1 MPPASGNPA
10 ALCASP
16 RRQFNPESQRCA
28 FPPAPCPPISESP
41 VPEAM
46 RVSGLTGLLPAA
58 VLLCVIWGEYGGG
71 TPAAVLAG
79 IFALGTVAAFSIGA
93 RASRLAFVVIG
104 LMLVIWAVLGHDDW
118 PAGIGAAIRGGCLI
132 VALFT
137 ALSAIRS
144 AAVTSVEIVET
155 GRFLARQP
163 PGLRYL
169 ALTIGGHLFGLILL
183 YGSIALL
190 GSLATE
196 SAARE
201 PDPVIRRIRTRRML
215 IAIQRGFAATLC
227 WSPLGFSMVL
237 STSLVAGARWNDV
250 VLPCLI
256 SAALLLAGGWALD
269 MFFKP
274 RVASPPRPATETGRW
289 LVHLRPLLLLL
300 GVVVSGIVALH
311 LLTGVEVVG
320 AVMSLVPAVAILW
333 IFVQRAGSGSGALA
347 YTGGRVLDFVTR
359 ELPGYRGEILLLF
372 MAAFIGSL
380 GSFLLVPLMAQAGLD
395 LSAVPPLVI
404 LVALIWV
411 IPLTGQ
417 IGMNPILSVSLM
429 IPLLPTPEA
438 MGISPTVLVAAITGG
453 WALSGV
459 TSPFTASVLLAG
471 ALGQVPPRQ
480 AGLLWNGPYAAV
492 MGVVLSLWVLVLA
505 HIL

>member
-1 MPPASGNPA
+1 MRLPKMPLPDAT
-10 ALCASP
+10 
-16 RRQFNPESQRCA
+16 R
-28 FPPAPCPPISESP
+28 
-41 VPEAM
+41 M
-46 RVSGLTGLLPAA
+46 SGLAGILPA
-58 VLLCVIWGEYGGG
+58 VVMLCVIWGEYGAGA
-71 TPAAVLAG
+71 PAAILAG
-79 IFALGTVAAFSIGA
+79 IFALTTVAAFSIGA

-104 LMLVIWAVLGHDDW
+104 LALVVWAALSHEDW
-118 PAGIGAAIRGGCLI
+118 RAGITAAIRSGCLI

-144 AAVTSVEIVET
+144 AAVTSAEIVET

-196 SAARE
+196 SSARE
-201 PDPVIRRIRTRRML
+201 PDPEIRRIRTRRML

-250 VLPCLI
+250 VLPCLV
-256 SAALLLAGGWALD
+256 SAGLLLLGGWALD
-269 MFFKP
+269 SAFKP
-274 RVASPPRPATETGRW
+274 RIANPPPRSVTQTGRW
-289 LVHLRPLLLLL
+289 LPHLRPLLLLL
-300 GVVVSGIVALH
+300 GVVITGIAALH

-320 AVMSLVPAVAILW
+320 AVMSLVPAVAIAW
-333 IFVQRAGSGSGALA
+333 IFIQRAGSGGDALA
-347 YTGGRVLDFVTR
+347 YTGGRIAQFVTR
-359 ELPGYRGEILLLF
+359 ELPGYRSEILLLF

-395 LSAVPPLVI
+395 LSAIPPLVI
-404 LVALIWV
+404 LVALIWI

-417 IGMNPILSVSLM
+417 LGMNPILSVSLM

-438 MGISPTVLVAAITGG
+438 MGISPTVLVTAVTGG

-480 AGLLWNGPYAAV
+480 AGLIWNGAYAAV

>member
-1 MPPASGNPA
+1 M
-10 ALCASP
+10 
-16 RRQFNPESQRCA
+16 R
-28 FPPAPCPPISESP
+28 ISRL
-41 VPEAM
+41 A
-46 RVSGLTGLLPAA
+46 GILPAA
-58 VLLCVIWGEYGGG
+58 VMLCVIWGEYGGG
-71 TPAAVLAG
+71 SPAAILAG
-79 IFALGTVAAFSIGA
+79 IFALATVAVFSIDA
-93 RASRLAFVVIG
+93 RASRRAFVVIG
-104 LMLVIWAVLGHDDW
+104 LMLVIWAALSHDDW
-118 PAGIGAAIRGGCLI
+118 LSGVTAAIRSGCLI

-144 AAVTSVEIVET
+144 AAVTSAEIVET

-196 SAARE
+196 SSARE
-201 PDPVIRRIRTRRML
+201 TDAQIRRIRTRRML
-215 IAIQRGFAATLC
+215 VAIQRGFAATLC
-227 WSPLGFSMVL
+227 WSPLGFSMAL
-237 STSLVAGARWNDV
+237 STSLVAGARWSDV
-250 VLPCLI
+250 VLPCLV
-256 SAALLLAGGWALD
+256 SAALLLLGGWALD
-269 MFFKP
+269 TAFKP
-274 RVASPPRPATETGRW
+274 RVANPPPRSATETGRW

-300 GVVVSGIVALH
+300 GVVVSGIVVLH
-311 LLTGVEVVG
+311 MLTGVEVVG
-320 AVMSLVPAVAILW
+320 AVMTLVPAIAILW
-333 IFVQRAGSGSGALA
+333 IFIQRAGAGRGALT
-347 YTGGRVLDFVTR
+347 YTGGRIAQFVTR

-395 LSAVPPLVI
+395 LSAVPPLLI
-404 LVALIWV
+404 LVALIWI

-417 IGMNPILSVSLM
+417 LGMNPILSVSLM

-438 MGISPTVLVAAITGG
+438 MGISPTVLITAITGG

-480 AGLLWNGPYAAV
+480 AGLVWNGPYAAV
-492 MGVVLSLWVLVLA
+492 MGVVLSLWVLLLA
-505 HIL
+505 QIL

>member
-1 MPPASGNPA
+1 
-10 ALCASP
+10 L
-16 RRQFNPESQRCA
+16 
-28 FPPAPCPPISESP
+28 
-41 VPEAM
+41 PEAT
-46 RVSGLTGLLPAA
+46 RATALAGILPTA
-58 VLLCVIWGEYGGG
+58 VMLCVIWLEYGAGETVARLAG
-71 TPAAVLAG
+71 VLALAAVAVFC
-79 IFALGTVAAFSIGA
+79 IDA
-93 RASRLAFVVIG
+93 RPSRLAFVVIG
-104 LMLVIWAVLGHDDW
+104 LVLTLWAALTHDDW
-118 PAGIGAAIRGGCLI
+118 QQGINAAIRSGCLI

-144 AAVTSVEIVET
+144 AAVSSEEMVET

-183 YGSIALL
+183 YGSIVLL

-201 PDPVIRRIRTRRML
+201 PDAQIRRLRTRRML
-215 IAIQRGFAATLC
+215 VAIQRGFASTLC
-227 WSPLGFSMVL
+227 WSPLGFSMVI
-237 STSLVAGARWNDV
+237 STSLVMGARWNDV

-256 SAALLLAGGWALD
+256 SALLLLLGGWALD
-269 MFFKP
+269 TAFKP
-274 RVASPPRPATETGRW
+274 RLAHPPPPPPRTAETGRW
-289 LVHLRPLLLLL
+289 LTHLRPLLLLL
-300 GVVVSGIVALH
+300 GVVVTGVVALH

-320 AVMSLVPAVAILW
+320 AVMSLVPLVAIVW
-333 IFVQRAGSGSGALA
+333 IFLQRLPVGGNALA
-347 YTGGRVLDFVTR
+347 YTGGRIAQFVTR

-395 LSAVPPLVI
+395 LSAIPPLVI
-404 LVALIWV
+404 LVALIWI

-417 IGMNPILSVSLM
+417 LGMNPILSVSLM
-429 IPLLPTPEA
+429 VPLLPTPEA
-438 MGISPTVLVAAITGG
+438 MGISPTTVVAAITAG

-471 ALGQVPPRQ
+471 ALGKVPPRQ
-480 AGLLWNGPYAAV
+480 AGLAWNGPYAAV
-492 MGVVLSLWVLVLA
+492 MGVVLSLWIVVLA

>member
-1 MPPASGNPA
+1 M
-10 ALCASP
+10 
-16 RRQFNPESQRCA
+16 
-28 FPPAPCPPISESP
+28 
-41 VPEAM
+41 PEAT
-46 RVSGLTGLLPAA
+46 RTSGLAGILPAA
-58 VLLCVIWGEYGGG
+58 VMLCVIWGEYGGG
-71 TPAAVLAG
+71 TPAAILAG
-79 IFALGTVAAFSIGA
+79 IFALAAVAVFSLNA
-93 RASRLAFVVIG
+93 RPSRLAFVVIG
-104 LMLVIWAVLGHDDW
+104 LVLVVWAALIHDDW
-118 PAGIGAAIRGGCLI
+118 LSGVTAAIRSGSLI

-201 PDPVIRRIRTRRML
+201 PDPEIRRHRTRRML

-227 WSPLGFSMVL
+227 WSPLGFSMVI

-250 VLPCLI
+250 VLPCLV
-256 SAALLLAGGWALD
+256 SAMLLMLGGWALD
-269 MFFKP
+269 TAFKP
-274 RVASPPRPATETGRW
+274 RLAHPPPPRAMETGRW
-289 LVHLRPLLLLL
+289 LIHLRPLLLLL
-300 GVVVSGIVALH
+300 GVVVAGVVILH
-311 LLTGVEVVG
+311 LLTGVEVIG
-320 AVMSLVPAVAILW
+320 AVMSLVPAIAIIW
-333 IFVQRAGSGSGALA
+333 IYIQRRQTGSDALA
-347 YTGGRVLDFVTR
+347 YTGGRIAEFVTR

-395 LSAVPPLVI
+395 LSAIPPRVI
-404 LVALIWV
+404 LVALVWI

-417 IGMNPILSVSLM
+417 LGMNPILSVSLM
-429 IPLLPTPEA
+429 VPLLPTPEA
-438 MGISPTVLVAAITGG
+438 MGLSPTVVVAAITGG

-459 TSPFTASVLLAG
+459 TSPFTASVLMAG
-471 ALGQVPPRQ
+471 SLGKVPARQ
-480 AGLLWNGPYAAV
+480 AGLIWNGAYAAV
-492 MGVVLSLWVLVLA
+492 MGVVLSLWVLLLA
-505 HIL
+505 QIL

>member
-1 MPPASGNPA
+1 MPLPDRARLA
-10 ALCASP
+10 W
-16 RRQFNPESQRCA
+16 
-28 FPPAPCPPISESP
+28 
-41 VPEAM
+41 
-46 RVSGLTGLLPAA
+46 LTGVLPTA
-58 VLLCVIWGEYGGG
+58 VMLCVIWVEYGGG
-71 TPAAVLAG
+71 APASLLAG
-79 IFALGTVAAFSIGA
+79 IFALAAVAAFSLDA
-93 RASRLAFVVIG
+93 RPSRLAFVVIG
-104 LMLVIWAVLGHDDW
+104 AGLVIWAALTHDDW
-118 PAGIGAAIRGGCLI
+118 QAGTTAAIRSGCLI

-144 AAVTSVEIVET
+144 AAVSSEEIVET

-196 SAARE
+196 SAATE
-201 PDPVIRRIRTRRML
+201 PDPEIRRHRTRRML

-227 WSPLGFSMVL
+227 WSPLGFSMVI
-237 STSLVAGARWNDV
+237 SISLVAGARWNDV
-250 VLPCLI
+250 VLPCLV
-256 SAALLLAGGWALD
+256 SALLLMLGGWALD
-269 MFFKP
+269 TAFKP
-274 RVASPPRPATETGRW
+274 RLAHPPPSRAIESGRW
-289 LVHLRPLLLLL
+289 LIHLRPLLLLL
-300 GVVVSGIVALH
+300 GVVVAGVVTLH

-320 AVMSLVPAVAILW
+320 AVMSLVPAVAIIW
-333 IFVQRAGSGSGALA
+333 IFIQRAPAGAGALA
-347 YTGGRVLDFVTR
+347 YTGGRIAQFVTR

-417 IGMNPILSVSLM
+417 LGMNPILSVSLM

-438 MGISPTVLVAAITGG
+438 MGVSPTVVVAAITGG

-471 ALGQVPPRQ
+471 ALGKVPPRQ
-480 AGLLWNGPYAAV
+480 AGLIWNGPYAAA
-492 MGVVLSLWVLVLA
+492 MGVVLSLWVLLLA
-505 HIL
+505 NLL